1 MSFENDLKNL
11 KRLFQD
17 SQQQLKEFNEI
28 IPIEHNP
35 HHIYSP
41 KLVNLLLQIGPQIE
55 GVTDL
60 ITSKKSL
67 KFERGVTSRI
77 ESINHDGVLSNF
89 QITFTLNGALFTP
102 FPLKKEW
109 WTTYNETKHNL
120 AQSQFDITSQSV
132 LDALA
137 ALAALHR
144 LADVISKTDEENLEY
159 ILEKQYWRKAFDYQ
173 SNDAETSRRI
183 RATTSETWNSILFT
197 ISNYFV
203 YSPHN

>member
-1 MSFENDLKNL
+1 MGFENDLKNL

-35 HHIYSP
+35 HPIYSP

-77 ESINHDGVLSNF
+77 ESINHDGVLSTF
-89 QITFTLNGALFTP
+89 HITFALNGALFTP

-109 WTTYNETKHNL
+109 WTTYNETKHHL
-120 AQSQFDITSQSV
+120 AQSQFDIKYQSV
-132 LDALA
+132 LDSLS

-144 LADVISKTDEENLEY
+144 LADAIKGTNEENLEY
-159 ILEKQYWRKAFDYQ
+159 ILEKKYWKKTFDYQ
-173 SNDAETSRRI
+173 SNNPETSRRI
-183 RATTSETWNSILFT
+183 SAVMPGTWKSMLFV

>member
-17 SQQQLKEFNEI
+17 SEQKLKEFNEI

-35 HHIYSP
+35 HPIYSP
-41 KLVNLLLQIGPQIE
+41 QLVNLLLQIGPQIE

-60 ITSKKSL
+60 IVSKKSL

-77 ESINHDGVLSNF
+77 ESINHDGVLSTF
-89 QITFTLNGALFTP
+89 QITFILNGALFTP

-120 AQSQFDITSQSV
+120 AQSQFDIKYQSV
-132 LDALA
+132 LDSLS

-144 LADVISKTDEENLEY
+144 LADAIKGTNEENLEY
-159 ILEKQYWRKAFDYQ
+159 ILEKKYWKKTFDYQ
-173 SNDAETSRRI
+173 SNNPETSRRI
-183 RATTSETWNSILFT
+183 SAVMPGTWKSMLFV

-203 YSPHN
+203 YSTHN